1 MEIARILEKLKESPC
16 TWNYFG
22 PPSEEVFAVSLTGS
36 GAHFHSGVLYSTPRI
51 VTSMPICMKTCAS

>member
-22 PPSEEVFAVSLTGS
+22 PPSEEVL
-36 GAHFHSGVLYSTPRI
+36 P
-51 VTSMPICMKTCAS
+51 

>member
-22 PPSEEVFAVSLTGS
+22 LPSEEVL
-36 GAHFHSGVLYSTPRI
+36 P
-51 VTSMPICMKTCAS
+51 